1 MSFIP
6 SIYLFILFIHLS
18 SIHPFITWSIHP
30 FVHLF
35 ISPSN
40 NESFNKKCYQMNY
53 KISVYA
59 EKSPQMMIKTLL
71 WQMKA
76 TESILIKKKSDF
88 RFQYIVCFIVCFH
101 YTISQRK
108 SCSDTSMLRTRRW
121 ALLSMPST
129 LWLTACMPCRSLCV
143 QAMQA
148 SVKPCGRLM
157 EVNS

>member
-76 TESILIKKKSDF
+76 TESILIKKKVTLEFNILFVSLF
-88 RFQYIVCFIVCFH
+88 VFTTPFHRERVAPTPVCSGHEDGLCDQCH
-101 YTISQRK
+101 LLYG
-108 SCSDTSMLRTRRW
+108 LRPACHAEVSVSRLCR
-121 ALLSMPST
+121 P
-129 LWLTACMPCRSLCV
+129 LWSHAADWWR
-143 QAMQA
+143 
-148 SVKPCGRLM
+148 
-157 EVNS
+157 